1 MRIKTNKWQLLR
13 VASLM
18 IFTKRLCKI
27 REENHAEYLLDSIWI
42 TNITC
47 TRAYPIIPPIVKYQ
61 LSDVTPV
68 SSLIQPR
75 TSTTQMKALS
85 FCTVYVTDQAVQHYY
100 GLQSVLVNCKK
111 LSQIQLNTVLANV
124 WASWIQHGMNWRS
137 HHVSCSMQQRPND
150 LTSTLPLL
158 TDTWTGSVWWG

>member
-1 MRIKTNKWQLLR
+1 MAATKS
-13 VASLM
+13 SLPYDFHKKALQNTWRKSCG
-18 IFTKRLCKI
+18 IFI
-27 REENHAEYLLDSIWI
+27 RQHMNNEYYMHSSLSH
-42 TNITC
+42 
-47 TRAYPIIPPIVKYQ
+47 KYQ
-61 LSDVTPV
+61 WSDVTPV

-75 TSTTQMKALS
+75 TSTTQMKTLS

-158 TDTWTGSVWWG
+158 TDTWTGSV